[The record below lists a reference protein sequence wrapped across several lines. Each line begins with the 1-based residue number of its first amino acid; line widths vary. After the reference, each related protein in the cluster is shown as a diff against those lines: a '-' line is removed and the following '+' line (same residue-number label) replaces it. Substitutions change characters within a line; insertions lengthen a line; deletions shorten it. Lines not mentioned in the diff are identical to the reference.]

1 MELSKKL
8 KSIDIDALITINDIL
23 PHLSDRYI
31 FSIVNYIGLPDLAVT
46 KLLDGEFIIV
56 IDRIPTVLV
65 TPTSL
70 SDLMEERVDY
80 VTNKTSRLLQRI
92 IVLLCFFLS
101 TVFLGLFLSVLTF
114 QIDVLSLPL
123 LSTFSVTQKGAIF
136 PIFIEIAFVLFLFE
150 LYYFVGFRSSEKT
163 LSSTIVLIGGLII
176 GQNLID
182 SGMVGVVVITITALC
197 FLATFVV
204 TNNIL
209 FVFGISVVR
218 FIFLLSGLFFG
229 FYGVS
234 LCLIIFA
241 IHFSKQSFLG
251 EHFLHPFIPF
261 DFTGFKDFFKARA
274 NKKRVR
280 RNTSLDLKDDTI
292 KGEENA

>member
-1 MELSKKL
+1 
-8 KSIDIDALITINDIL
+8 
-23 PHLSDRYI
+23 
-31 FSIVNYIGLPDLAVT
+31 
-46 KLLDGEFIIV
+46 
-56 IDRIPTVLV
+56 
-65 TPTSL
+65 
-70 SDLMEERVDY
+70 
-80 VTNKTSRLLQRI
+80 
-92 IVLLCFFLS
+92 
-101 TVFLGLFLSVLTF
+101 
-114 QIDVLSLPL
+114 
-123 LSTFSVTQKGAIF
+123 
-136 PIFIEIAFVLFLFE
+136 
-150 LYYFVGFRSSEKT
+150 
-163 LSSTIVLIGGLII
+163 
-176 GQNLID
+176 
-182 SGMVGVVVITITALC
+182 MVGVVVITITALC

-292 KGEENA
+292 KGEEHA

>member
-1 MELSKKL
+1 M
-8 KSIDIDALITINDIL
+8 
-23 PHLSDRYI
+23 
-31 FSIVNYIGLPDLAVT
+31 
-46 KLLDGEFIIV
+46 
-56 IDRIPTVLV
+56 
-65 TPTSL
+65 
-70 SDLMEERVDY
+70 
-80 VTNKTSRLLQRI
+80 
-92 IVLLCFFLS
+92 
-101 TVFLGLFLSVLTF
+101 
-114 QIDVLSLPL
+114 
-123 LSTFSVTQKGAIF
+123 
-136 PIFIEIAFVLFLFE
+136 LFLFE

-182 SGMVGVVVITITALC
+182 SGLVGVVVITITALC

-218 FIFLLSGLFFG
+218 LVFLLSGLFFG

-234 LCLIIFA
+234 LCLIVFA
-241 IHFSKQSFLG
+241 IHFTKQSFLD

-274 NKKRVR
+274 DKKRVK
-280 RNTSLDLKDDTI
+280 RNTSLNLTDDTI